1 MKIAVIGAGIGGL
14 TAHHE
19 LTKLGHNVEV
29 YEATKRAGGRSRL
42 LKRPGTGD
50 WADVG
55 SQYYVESYSN
65 ILRIIDE
72 VGLSHLKRKVE
83 GDIRIYTGDGPS
95 EHFDF
100 NPKKPWM
107 PGGSIV
113 ENLQFLWYAAKL
125 LVTNK
130 SDKYAPSPRG
140 SKIDNKLAIESTKSK
155 FIQDNLIRMSTRTGL
170 LNDLEDSQVQLLHL
184 QHQLASYG
192 TNGLVTLEGGTG
204 SLHQALAERAT
215 VHYNSPVKILNEVN
229 GRVTGF
235 TLESGEV
242 IEADHTVVAAN
253 AVHAAKLI
261 PDDWALEKAYLS
273 RIEQVPTIIVSLYL
287 SEQLP
292 EKFLTTFLPFDHDTD
307 VSFCTDANVETKG
320 TTDQRSGKTTMQAW
334 IINPK
339 AAKHMD
345 KTDAEL
351 IQLVRQNLAPYM
363 PHIDNLIESTAV
375 TRHQHTVPQFHVGH
389 NEETHDFLDSTD
401 ARDGVSFCG
410 DYVSNGNMESSV
422 WCVQRM
428 VKQIG
433 EAQRSA
439 A

>member
-14 TAHHE
+14 AAHHE
-19 LTKLGHNVEV
+19 LTKLGHDVEV
-29 YEATKRAGGRSRL
+29 YEATDRAGGRSRL
-42 LKRPGTGD
+42 LQRPGTSD

-55 SQYYVESYSN
+55 SQYFVESYSN

-72 VGLSHLKRKVE
+72 VGLSHLKRKIE
-83 GDIRIYTGDGPS
+83 GDIRIYTGDRPN
-95 EHFDF
+95 EYFDF

-107 PGGSIV
+107 PGGSIL
-113 ENLQFLWYAAKL
+113 ENLHFLWYSAKL
-125 LVTNK
+125 LLTNK
-130 SDKYAPSPRG
+130 SGKYAPSPRG
-140 SKIDNKLAIESTKSK
+140 SKIDDKLAIYSTKSK
-155 FIQDNLIRMSTRTGL
+155 FIRNNLIRMSTRTGL
-170 LNDLEDSQVQLLHL
+170 LNDLEDSKVQLLHL

-204 SLHQALAERAT
+204 SLHQELAKRAH
-215 VHYNSPVKILNEVN
+215 VHYNSLVKSLNEDR

-235 TLESGEV
+235 TLENGDSV
-242 IEADHTVVAAN
+242 EADHTIVAAN
-253 AVHAAKLI
+253 AVHAAKLV
-261 PDDWALEKAYLS
+261 PASWTLEKAYLS

-307 VSFCTDANVETKG
+307 VSFTTDANVETKG
-320 TTDQRSGKTTMQAW
+320 TSDAQSGKTTLQAW

-339 AAKHMD
+339 AAQHMD
-345 KTDAEL
+345 KSDAEL
-351 IQLVRQNLAPYM
+351 VQLARQNLAPYM
-363 PHIDNLIESTAV
+363 PSIDNLIEDTAV

-401 ARDGVSFCG
+401 AREGVSFCG
-410 DYVSNGNMESSV
+410 DYISNGNMESAV
-422 WCVQRM
+422 WCVQRIAG
-428 VKQIG
+428 QLG